1 MQAQNAYLDYL
12 IDPSFQGVN
21 KLSVLSFE
29 NNNNW
34 TSYIRYFLA
43 TVEIRD
49 YNAMIDGQIF
59 FDPPVKHDQKTWD
72 NICKIMTS
80 QGDDHTTSC
89 LLDYVYFKNYYKMTA
104 IDLSKQ
110 QALDADP
117 KAIQQINSTENLGR
131 YGSTTTFFI
140 IEKAK
145 EAILDFSKGL
155 VKVMWMWPYDLAA
168 ACSTIL
174 FYFFFINIRWLN
186 ITPEM

>member
-12 IDPSFQGVN
+12 IDPNFQGVN
-21 KLSVLSFE
+21 KLSVLSFK

-34 TSYIRYFLA
+34 TSYIRYFLV
-43 TVEIRD
+43 TVEIRY
-49 YNAMIDGQIF
+49 YNA
-59 FDPPVKHDQKTWD
+59 
-72 NICKIMTS
+72 MTS
-80 QGDDHTTSC
+80 QGDDYTASC
-89 LLDYVYFKNYYKMTA
+89 LLDYVYFKNYYKMAA

-131 YGSTTTFFI
+131 YRSTPTFFI

-145 EAILDFSKGL
+145 ETILDFLKGL
-155 VKVMWMWPYDLAA
+155 VKVVWMWPYDLAT

-186 ITPEM
+186 ITP